1 MFVKLLRNTNCNR
14 TFFKIKSVLHKNY
27 KNRIFEITSF
37 ASLQLAVRF
46 TMTRLT
52 LFGLTLIVVV
62 LSNVALG
69 LLSPK
74 LSQLKKFKKI
84 YINFLKYIA
93 CYISYFMFPEKYS
106 VDPKSVTVS
115 GISSGG
121 AMSSQFHYIY
131 SNEVK
136 GAGIFAAGTL
146 QILTSKNLQNYKNFL
161 INLFSRSLFV
171 CL

>member
-1 MFVKLLRNTNCNR
+1 
-14 TFFKIKSVLHKNY
+14 
-27 KNRIFEITSF
+27 
-37 ASLQLAVRF
+37 
-46 TMTRLT
+46 
-52 LFGLTLIVVV
+52 
-62 LSNVALG
+62 
-69 LLSPK
+69 
-74 LSQLKKFKKI
+74 
-84 YINFLKYIA
+84 
-93 CYISYFMFPEKYS
+93 MFPEKYS